1 MLVTPVSTGV
11 SARFSGRAGDLPGT
25 EPGGSGTNL
34 PRAVLIVATA
44 SSAFATVL
52 SLITIWLQLKNY
64 RKIALQRLVVRI
76 LVMVPIYSLSSLI
89 SLYSLDLAFFLDAV
103 RDIYEVRTTDSCVG
117 PSMPWALIQSHGFL
131 QAFVIY
137 CFFNLLVE
145 YLGGERSLIILLH
158 GRPPIRHPFP
168 LSNILPP
175 LDVSDPFT
183 FLAIKR
189 GILQYVQIKPFLAAA
204 TILLK
209 ALGSYGDG
217 NLSRSSGSDTRWRKR
232 ADTYISIIYNV
243 SVGLSL
249 YCLALFWIATNADLK
264 PYRPMPKFLCVKGII
279 FFSFWQGFG
288 VSVLVKLG
296 WLRSHRYETEALS
309 LAIQDTLVCLEMPL
323 FSFLHLYAFSYTD
336 YIDSNHLFSGRLP
349 VLYAIRDAFG
359 YKDIFTDSITTVKGT
374 GFSYRTFEPAAGGI
388 HQGVGRDRRV
398 AAGLRYAK
406 GGQVKY
412 WVELP
417 GQETDAHGRKDKT
430 ALVARPLHAV
440 RKALEQR
447 FDANQG
453 YAPLVD
459 EVARKV
465 VGEDQRTWVREHGY
479 DEEDWKRWVALR
491 GTEGEEGQDG
501 GGDDESLGFGEVGDE
516 EEEEDER
523 LYRDAKGL
531 EFGDWKYPVLD
542 ASKEEARRRM
552 RMQDEARL
560 EAGEYVSLSGGRQ
573 GTRKG
578 KDKGKRKGKGRQEVG
593 GRKSGFSYGALVEPE
608 TTTDAEVDK
617 EETSTSSLSSS
628 SKRRTSSRHRREPP
642 TSADHPKPE
651 GELLIHGVKHVLHAV
666 SGGLYH
672 SPHDKD
678 PSDDDDDKEGSL
690 GSRSK
695 AKTSSA
701 PPRPHRIASGAY
713 DLVVADHEAEEEAQ
727 IKERRKGEPGAA
739 KRRVYRQIY
748 KPEGGEGDEEGGE
761 GRGNEPAFSIRPVG
775 NEIVEISRGEG
786 KGGAEGEEG
795 SIIVVREQ
803 TVTAVEADGPEG
815 IPVRSSPPPSS
826 SSS

>member
-1 MLVTPVSTGV
+1 MLATLIATGV
-11 SARFSGRAGDLPGT
+11 TATVTGRLAGELPGT

-44 SSAFATVL
+44 SSALATVL
-52 SLITIWLQLKNY
+52 SLLTIWLQLKNY

-103 RDIYEVRTTDSCVG
+103 RDIYE
-117 PSMPWALIQSHGFL
+117 
-131 QAFVIY
+131 AFVIY

-168 LSNILPP
+168 LSSILPP

-217 NLSRSSGSDTRWRKR
+217 NLSKSSGY
-232 ADTYISIIYNV
+232 TYISIIYNV

-279 FFSFWQGFG
+279 FFSFWQGFA

-336 YIDSNHLFSGRLP
+336 YIDANHLFSGRLP
-349 VLYAIRDAFG
+349 IWYAIRDAFG

-388 HQGVGRDRRV
+388 HQGLGRDRRV
-398 AAGLRYAK
+398 AAGLRYAR

-412 WVELP
+412 WVDLP
-417 GQETDAHGRKDKT
+417 GREMDAHGRKGKT
-430 ALVARPLHAV
+430 ALVARPIHAV
-440 RKALEQR
+440 RKALEER
-447 FDANQG
+447 FDAGQG
-453 YAPLVD
+453 YAPLGE

-465 VGEDQRTWVREHGY
+465 VGDDDQGTWVREHGY
-479 DEEDWKRWVALR
+479 DEEDWKRWFASR
-491 GTEGEEGQDG
+491 GADGVDGEAQDG
-501 GGDDESLGFGEVGDE
+501 DGDEESLGFGEVG
-516 EEEEDER
+516 EEEEDEDER
-523 LYRDAKGL
+523 LYKDAKGL
-531 EFGDWKYPVLD
+531 EFGDWRYPVLD
-542 ASKEEARRRM
+542 ASKEEARRKM
-552 RMQDEARL
+552 RMQEEERL
-560 EAGEYVSLSGGRQ
+560 EAGRFVSFGRE
-573 GTRKG
+573 GEGRRRTRGKG
-578 KDKGKRKGKGRQEVG
+578 KEKGKEKEHLGRG
-593 GRKSGFSYGALVEPE
+593 SRGFSYGALVEPE
-608 TTTDAEVDK
+608 TETSTDAEVDK
-617 EETSTSSLSSS
+617 PSSS
-628 SKRRTSSRHRREPP
+628 RKRRGSSSHRREPSN
-642 TSADHPKPE
+642 SADHPKPE
-651 GELLIHGVKHVLHAV
+651 GKLLVHGAKHVLHAV

-672 SPHDKD
+672 SPRDEEGG
-678 PSDDDDDKEGSL
+678 EGSQ
-690 GSRSK
+690 SK
-695 AKTSSA
+695 KSSSA
-701 PPRPHRIASGAY
+701 PPRPDRIASGAY

-727 IKERRKGEPGAA
+727 IKDRRKGEPGAA

-748 KPEGGEGDEEGGE
+748 KPDDGEAEGEGSK
-761 GRGNEPAFSIRPVG
+761 EPAFPIQPLE
-775 NEIVEISRGEG
+775 NEIVEISRVEGEG
-786 KGGAEGEEG
+786 DGESGEGTM
-795 SIIVVREQ
+795 IVVREQ
-803 TVTAVEADGPEG
+803 VVTAVETDGPEG
-815 IPVRSSPPPSS
+815 VPPGSPSLP
-826 SSS
+826 